1 MVGEKK
7 ILLVDENDDFLDALG
22 AWLES
27 ELEGVRVVARAH
39 SALEAV
45 DQASVHRPDLVISD
59 AFVPGGS
66 GFQIAR
72 RLWTVAPGA
81 AFLLLTAYEGH
92 DVEADPRAF
101 GVVACIPKT
110 SVMRKL
116 LPLVRKLLA
125 VRTSEPPPVKPK

>member
-1 MVGEKK
+1 MGREKK
-7 ILLVDENDDFLDALG
+7 ILLVDENDDFLDALS

-27 ELEGVRVVARAH
+27 EIETVRVVGRAH
-39 SALEAV
+39 SAFDAV
-45 DQASVHRPDLVISD
+45 DQAALHHPDLVISD

-72 RLWTVAPGA
+72 RVFTVAPGA
-81 AFLLLTAYEGH
+81 AFLLLTAYQDQEA
-92 DVEADPRAF
+92 EADPRAF

-116 LPLVRKLLA
+116 VPLVRKLLA
-125 VRTSEPPPVKPK
+125 ARIIAPDT